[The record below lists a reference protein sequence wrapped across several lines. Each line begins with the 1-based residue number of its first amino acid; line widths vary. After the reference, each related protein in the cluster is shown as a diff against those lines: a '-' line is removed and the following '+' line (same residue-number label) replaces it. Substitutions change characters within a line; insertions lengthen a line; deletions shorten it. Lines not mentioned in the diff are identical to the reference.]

1 MKQRDIYAELLKLG
15 LPILIGQLGMIITS
29 FADNIM
35 VGHYSTEAMASAS
48 FVNNVFNVAILCS
61 VGFTYGITPIA
72 GALYGRG
79 RHRDIGAALR
89 AGVRIN
95 LLFTCIIIAVMS
107 VLYFNI
113 DNLGQPV
120 ELLPIIR
127 PYYLIMLCS
136 MLFVSIFNVF
146 AQWSYAIDNSRMPMW
161 IILAAN
167 ALNILGN
174 WALIYGHMGAP
185 EMGLTGAGIST
196 LAARMVCAAAIMLI
210 FFNSASFK
218 VYSDGWRDK
227 SSAPVS
233 NKKIWTT
240 SLPVAMQMT
249 FETGAFSLSAI
260 MAGWIGKIELA
271 AFQIIVIV
279 GTLGFCIYYAVGAAI
294 SVKVANA
301 SADTDNPG
309 RAMRTVTTAGY
320 RIMLI
325 IMVCSSLTFILG
337 GRSLMSVFTDDTRV
351 ITLASTL
358 IVPLV
363 LYQLGDATQITF
375 ANALRGTSHV
385 MPMLWIAFVSYVI
398 VGLPSTY
405 LLAFTANLGL
415 WGIILSFSVSLFMAG
430 ALFLLYFMRVTR
442 STVFC
447 R

>member
-79 RHRDIGAALR
+79 RHRDIGACMR

-113 DNLGQPV
+113 DNLGQPA

-210 FFNSASFK
+210 FFNSTSFK
-218 VYSDGWRDK
+218 AYSDGWRDK

-351 ITLASTL
+351 IALASTL

-442 STVFC
+442 SV